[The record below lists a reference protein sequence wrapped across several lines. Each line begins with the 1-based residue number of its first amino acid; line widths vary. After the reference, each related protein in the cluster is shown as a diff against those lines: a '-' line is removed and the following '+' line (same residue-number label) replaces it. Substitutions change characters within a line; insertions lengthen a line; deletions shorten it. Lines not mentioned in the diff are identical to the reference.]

1 MRKDR
6 VEFANPEGLRLAA
19 ILEQPDRDTKACALF
34 AHCFTCG
41 KDLRSAHR
49 ISRALNEEGIAVLR
63 FDFTGLGE
71 SEGDFA
77 QTGFSSNVADLVAAA
92 SYMTGIG
99 RPPAVLIGHS
109 LGGTAVL
116 RAAAGIPSAKA
127 VATIGAPAEPA
138 FVTGLLAG
146 SVEDIDREGGVE
158 VNIGGRPFTLSS
170 RFMAD
175 LRSQSMEEAVRE
187 LRRALMIFHSPADEI
202 VGISNAAEI
211 YKSALHPKSF
221 VSLDDADHLLSRSSD
236 AEYVARV
243 LAAWAARY
251 V

>member
-1 MRKDR
+1 MNR
-6 VEFANPEGLRLAA
+6 EGLRLAA
-19 ILEQPDRDTKACALF
+19 ILEQPDGDTRACALF

-41 KDLRSAHR
+41 KDLRAAHH

-77 QTGFSSNVADLVAAA
+77 QTGFSSNVEDLVAAA
-92 SYMTGIG
+92 SFMAERGQ
-99 RPPAVLIGHS
+99 PPAVLIGHS
-109 LGGTAVL
+109 LGGAAVL

-138 FVTGLLAG
+138 FVTRLLRGDLA
-146 SVEDIDREGGVE
+146 DIERDGEGE
-158 VNIGGRPFTLSS
+158 VSIAGRPFKISS
-170 RFMAD
+170 RFLAD
-175 LRSQSMEEAVRE
+175 LRSQSMEETVRG

-202 VGISNAAEI
+202 VDISNAATI
-211 YKSALHPKSF
+211 YKMALHPKSF
-221 VSLDDADHLLSRSSD
+221 VSLDDADHLLTRTAD
-236 AEYVARV
+236 AEYVAKV
-243 LAAWAARY
+243 LAAWATRY